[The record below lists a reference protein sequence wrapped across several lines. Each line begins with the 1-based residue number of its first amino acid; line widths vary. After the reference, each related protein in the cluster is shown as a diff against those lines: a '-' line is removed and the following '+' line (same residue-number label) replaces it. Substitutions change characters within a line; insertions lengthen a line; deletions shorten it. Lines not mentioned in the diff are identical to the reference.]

1 MKVYLPA
8 KSTGA
13 RAKSR
18 QKIGKRHN
26 FLLLTKIVCTDLINT
41 GLGGGHW
48 RGVQHGLSASHFLQR
63 RHRSPGLSNGES
75 KFDQKTVNHCG
86 VKHLFHLMH
95 FTFTLEIE
103 PPKYSCFI
111 YEYITSF
118 VLGDDGR
125 LPLKSSAW
133 FFSIQRL
140 KLLIKFWKIYLL
152 KNLLQI
158 SKHLKGRSVPPCAG
172 RFWTI

>member
-1 MKVYLPA
+1 MYKVDMDIRKAYETNSSLA
-8 KSTGA
+8 CVT
-13 RAKSR
+13 
-18 QKIGKRHN
+18 
-26 FLLLTKIVCTDLINT
+26 
-41 GLGGGHW
+41 
-48 RGVQHGLSASHFLQR
+48 
-63 RHRSPGLSNGES
+63 
-75 KFDQKTVNHCG
+75 TVNHCR

-95 FTFTLEIE
+95 FTFILEME
-103 PPKYSCFI
+103 PPKYSRFI
-111 YEYITSF
+111 SGCHGQPYSLRDGTSF
-118 VLGDDGR
+118 VLGDDGG

>member
-1 MKVYLPA
+1 MLLDWLLNEGLLASKINWSKGKEPI
-8 KSTGA
+8 
-13 RAKSR
+13 
-18 QKIGKRHN
+18 KIGKRHN
-26 FLLLTKIVCTDLINT
+26 FLLLTKIVCTNLINT

-95 FTFTLEIE
+95 FTFILEME
-103 PPKYSCFI
+103 PPKYSRFI
-111 YEYITSF
+111 SGCHGQPYSLRDHTSF
-118 VLGDDGR
+118 VLGDDGG
-125 LPLKSSAW
+125 LPLKGSAW

-152 KNLLQI
+152 KNLLQM
-158 SKHLKGRSVPPCAG
+158 
-172 RFWTI
+172 F